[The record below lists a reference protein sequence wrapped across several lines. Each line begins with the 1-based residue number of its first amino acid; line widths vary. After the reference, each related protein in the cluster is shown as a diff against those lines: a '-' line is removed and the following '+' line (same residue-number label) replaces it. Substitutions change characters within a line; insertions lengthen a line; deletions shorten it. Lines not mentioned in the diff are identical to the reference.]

1 MAGNN
6 DSIVNVCTH
15 LDGVDNQVTQ
25 EVQRLMLDG
34 RHREVDPDTAL
45 NDNDEQHRQTG
56 RFEGEQQ
63 DNDNKQSGQHTDQH
77 IILAK
82 GAGQIFDV
90 GGVTDNVGIA
100 AVILSNQGVHRI
112 QEVHGLATFFR
123 QVQVDNQAAVFIALQ
138 LQLCLVQLFKQV
150 IQRFLNVAVQRNV
163 AVFHLPLQEHEHIKQ
178 RYFIIAKAADQ
189 LAVFVLVHG
198 IGSVQGFGHLVIQ
211 PGQFRHLARGQGIG
225 QFVAIHSVNVGQT
238 LGGFYF
244 RAGIQVLEQL
254 AFGII
259 IPCRHDHRHHVVD
272 TKSVLDFLVGNL
284 AFTLLGGDQVCIAVA
299 VGALVGQ
306 HCGDYNHNG
315 KNRRDNKPG
324 DDIKLAQEG
333 DLGDQ
338 VFMAG
343 CIDLF
348 AEHHQQAGHQGKHRQ
363 QAEQN
368 SLDQHGCHIAA
379 NAKVHERQ
387 SPQAG
392 NGGQRGRADFG
403 DCLGQCRDTGLPR
416 ILGFVLIREA
426 VAQDDGVVNGQCQL
440 QNNGNGVG
448 DKGNGATQEVGAHI
462 QQSRRAKGHNQ
473 NRNLGIGTGR
483 KGKHQHDDDGRQYQN
498 DAHLALQVCG
508 GIYADF
514 GINIGIVPGQHIP
527 DGMQC
532 MDADIVRCG
541 TVKRYAEQ
549 RRSGFVVVRGII
561 KIHAGNAINAF
572 QVTADIL
579 GGFICNI
586 GNHHA
591 GCAVCNKV
599 IIHHGQALAGF
610 GILRQVGSNIIFHL
624 DPAGCYNTEN

>member
-1 MAGNN
+1 M
-6 DSIVNVCTH
+6 
-15 LDGVDNQVTQ
+15 
-25 EVQRLMLDG
+25 
-34 RHREVDPDTAL
+34 
-45 NDNDEQHRQTG
+45 
-56 RFEGEQQ
+56 
-63 DNDNKQSGQHTDQH
+63 
-77 IILAK
+77 
-82 GAGQIFDV
+82 
-90 GGVTDNVGIA
+90 
-100 AVILSNQGVHRI
+100 
-112 QEVHGLATFFR
+112 
-123 QVQVDNQAAVFIALQ
+123 Q

-198 IGSVQGFGHLVIQ
+198 IGGVQGFGHLVIQ

-225 QFVAIHSVNVGQT
+225 QFVAIHSVNVGQA

-272 TKSVLDFLVGNL
+272 TKSILDFLVGNL

-315 KNRRDNKPG
+315 KNRRDNEPSG
-324 DDIKLAQEG
+324 DIKLAQEG

-403 DCLGQCRDTGLPR
+403 DCLGQCCDTGLPR

-508 GIYADF
+508 GIHADF

-527 DGMQC
+527 DGMQR

-599 IIHHGQALAGF
+599 IIHHGQTLAGF